1 MIREQT
7 TLVLSG
13 PPGVG
18 KSTVARAV
26 ARRRASLAVDLD
38 EDVTRRLGMTPAE
51 LLRRHGEPT
60 LRTAEVDALGALPAD
75 LGVLALGGGTL
86 TTRRG
91 RELSRA
97 QGPVV
102 SLGLDAATLAE
113 RLASSSVDRPLL
125 VDGLGD
131 LLARRQASYLAV
143 DARVSAAGDVEDVA
157 DRALEAT
164 AETRVLNVPIGDTT
178 TRVVVGRG
186 LAATAAAGAVAH
198 LAPRR
203 PIVVVVDRGAP
214 TAEPIVQHL
223 LATFPGVRVDVEG
236 GEPCKAWPVLGDVL
250 ACAVRAGAGR
260 QSVVVGVGGGAVCD
274 LAGLAAAL
282 LGRGAEL
289 VLVPTTVLAQADA
302 ALGGK
307 CAVDIAG
314 QKNLAGTFYP
324 AHEVVIDVAL
334 TDTQT
339 ARDRA
344 AGLAEVLKVG
354 VIGAPALVRRLR
366 ETGEIGVDGMAEAL
380 AVKGRIVAEDPEERG
395 LRKVLNLGHTL
406 GHALEAASGLSLRHG
421 EAVAMG
427 LMAVAKVSH
436 ARGLTDTHTVAELQA
451 AVERCGLPT
460 AAPRDILREAA
471 AYLRHDKKGTA
482 DTIELILIR
491 RIGEVCVV
499 EVPWTDATTEL
510 LLAGGGV

>member
-26 ARRRASLAVDLD
+26 ARRRASRAVDLD
-38 EDVTRRLGMTPAE
+38 EEVTRRVGMSPAE
-51 LLRRHGEPT
+51 LLRTRGEPT
-60 LRTAEVDALGALPAD
+60 LRTAEVDALGAMPPA

-102 SLGLDAATLAE
+102 SLGLDTATLAE

-125 VDGLGD
+125 VDGLAD

-178 TRVVVGRG
+178 TRVVIGRG

-203 PIVVVVDRGAP
+203 PIVVIVDRGAL

-282 LGRGAEL
+282 LGRGAQL

-324 AHEVVIDVAL
+324 AHEVVVDVAL
-334 TDTQT
+334 TATQT

-354 VIGAPALVRRLR
+354 VIGAPTLVRKLR
-366 ETGEIGVDGMAEAL
+366 ETGDIGADGMAEAL

-406 GHALEAASGLSLRHG
+406 GHALEAASGLTLRHG

-427 LMAVAKVSH
+427 LIAAAKLSK
-436 ARGLTDTHTVAELQA
+436 ARGLTDTHTVAEVQA
-451 AVERCGLPT
+451 AAERCGLPT
-460 AAPRDILREAA
+460 APAHDLLREAA
-471 AYLRHDKKGTA
+471 EYLKHDKKGTA

>member
-1 MIREQT
+1 MISERT

-18 KSTVARAV
+18 KSTVARALGP
-26 ARRRASLAVDLD
+26 RRGTHVDLD
-38 EDVTRRLGMTPAE
+38 EDVARRLGMTPADII
-51 LLRRHGEPT
+51 RTRGEPA
-60 LRTAEVDALGALPAD
+60 LRSAEAEALAALPSD

-102 SLGLDAATLAE
+102 SLELSAPALAE
-113 RLASSSVDRPLL
+113 RLATSPVDRPLIGNL
-125 VDGLGD
+125 ED
-131 LLARRQASYLAV
+131 LLVRRRASYLAV
-143 DARVSAAGDVEDVA
+143 DASVSATGDVDEVA
-157 DRALEAT
+157 HRTHEAT
-164 AETRVLNVPIGDTT
+164 AEARVLSVPVGDTT
-178 TRVVVGRG
+178 TRVVIGRG
-186 LAATAAAGAVAH
+186 LAATATAGAVAH

-214 TAEPIVQHL
+214 TAEPVVQHL

-250 ACAVRAGAGR
+250 ACAVSGGAGR
-260 QSVVVGVGGGAVCD
+260 QSVVVGIGGGAVCD
-274 LAGLAAAL
+274 LAGLTAAL

-302 ALGGK
+302 AIGGK
-307 CAVDIAG
+307 CAVNVAG

-334 TDTQT
+334 TATQT
-339 ARDRA
+339 VRDRA
-344 AGLAEVLKVG
+344 AGLAEVLKAG
-354 VIGAPALVRRLR
+354 VIGAPSLVRAL
-366 ETGEIGVDGMAEAL
+366 GEAGDVDVSGMAEAL
-380 AVKGRIVAEDPEERG
+380 AVKARIVAQDPEERG

-406 GHALEAASGLSLRHG
+406 GHALEAASGLTLRHG

-427 LMAVAKVSH
+427 LMAAARVSH
-436 ARGLTDTHTVAELQA
+436 ARGLTDTHTVADVQA
-451 AVERCGLPT
+451 AAERCGLPT
-460 AAPRDILREAA
+460 AAPRHILKEAA
-471 AYLRHDKKGTA
+471 EYLRHDKKGTA

>member
-1 MIREQT
+1 MISERT

-18 KSTVARAV
+18 KSTVARALGP
-26 ARRRASLAVDLD
+26 RRGTLVDLD
-38 EDVTRRLGMTPAE
+38 EDVARRLGMTPADII
-51 LLRRHGEPT
+51 RTRGEPA
-60 LRTAEVDALGALPAD
+60 LRSAEAEALAALPAD

-102 SLGLDAATLAE
+102 SLDLGVPALAE
-113 RLASSSVDRPLL
+113 RLATSTVDRPLL
-125 VDGLGD
+125 GNLED
-131 LLARRQASYLAV
+131 LVVRRRASYLAA
-143 DARVSAAGDVEDVA
+143 DARVSAAGDVDEVA
-157 DRALEAT
+157 HRAHEAT
-164 AETRVLNVPIGDTT
+164 AEARVLSVPIGDTT
-178 TRVVVGRG
+178 TRVVIGRG
-186 LAATAAAGAVAH
+186 LAATATAGAVAH
-198 LAPRR
+198 LGPRR

-214 TAEPIVQHL
+214 TAEPVVQHL
-223 LATFPGVRVDVEG
+223 LATFPGGIRVYVDG

-250 ACAVRAGAGR
+250 ACAVSGGAGR
-260 QSVVVGVGGGAVCD
+260 QSVVVGIGGGAVCD
-274 LAGLAAAL
+274 LAGLTAAL

-302 ALGGK
+302 AIGGK
-307 CAVDIAG
+307 CAVNVAG

-334 TDTQT
+334 TATQT

-344 AGLAEVLKVG
+344 AGLAEVLKAG
-354 VIGAPALVRRLR
+354 VIGAPSLVRAL
-366 ETGEIGVDGMAEAL
+366 GEAGDVDVSGMAEAL
-380 AVKGRIVAEDPEERG
+380 AVKARIVAQDPEERG

-406 GHALEAASGLSLRHG
+406 GHALEAASGLTLRHG

-427 LMAVAKVSH
+427 LIAAAKVSH
-436 ARGLTDTHTVAELQA
+436 ARGLTDTHTVAAVQA
-451 AVERCGLPT
+451 AAERCGLPT
-460 AAPRDILREAA
+460 AAPRHILREAA
-471 AYLRHDKKGTA
+471 EYLRHDKKGTA

>member
-1 MIREQT
+1 MIGARS

-18 KSTVARAV
+18 KSTVGRALS
-26 ARRRASLAVDLD
+26 RRRAPFVDLD
-38 EDVTRRLGMTPAE
+38 DDVSQRVGVAPGEIIRTR
-51 LLRRHGEPT
+51 GEPA
-60 LRTAEVDALGALPAD
+60 LRAAEVDALAALPAD
-75 LGVLALGGGTL
+75 TQILALGGGTL

-97 QGPVV
+97 LGPVV
-102 SLGLDAATLAE
+102 SLTLDTPALVE
-113 RLASSSVDRPLL
+113 RLAGSAVDRPLL
-125 VDGLGD
+125 AGGVDE
-131 LLARRQASYLAV
+131 LLARRRTSYLAA
-143 DARVSAAGDVEDVA
+143 DARVSADGPADDVA
-157 DRALEAT
+157 TRALEAT
-164 AETRVLNVPIGDTT
+164 AEARVLTVPVGKTT
-178 TRVVVGRG
+178 TRVVIGRG
-186 LAATAAAGAVAH
+186 LATIATAGAVAH

-214 TAEPIVQHL
+214 TAEPVARHL
-223 LATFPGVRVDVEG
+223 LSTFDGVRIDVEG
-236 GEPCKAWPVLGDVL
+236 GEPSKAWPVLGELL
-250 ACAVRAGAGR
+250 AEAVRAGAGR
-260 QSVVVGVGGGAVCD
+260 QSVVVGIGGGAVCD

-307 CAVDIAG
+307 CAVDVAG

-324 AHEVVIDVAL
+324 AHEVVVDVDL
-334 TDTQT
+334 TRTQ
-339 ARDRA
+339 APRDRS
-344 AGLAEVLKVG
+344 AGLAEVLKAG
-354 VIGAPALVRRLR
+354 IIGAPALVRTLS
-366 ETGEIGVDGMAEAL
+366 ETGDVSVAGMAEAL
-380 AVKGRIVAEDPEERG
+380 TVKARIVAEDPEERG

-427 LMAVAKVSH
+427 LMAAARVSL
-436 ARGLTDTHTVAELQA
+436 ARGLTDTHTVAEVQA
-451 AVERCGLPT
+451 ALERCELPT
-460 AAPRDILREAA
+460 APPREILREAA
-471 AYLRHDKKGTA
+471 RYLRHDKKGTA

-491 RIGEVCVV
+491 RIGEVCAV